1 MKEEEIIKTLIEEL
15 FKMDTMHHEYKDNN
29 SEYVIDSQKE
39 GNTLTI
45 KVTLKENKDK
55 EEFENWLKTIDDNL
69 FGEVLDE
76 LSENYADLQEL
87 YDGPD
92 YKVVI
97 DSVKAKTNQI
107 VARKIKELEKLLS

>member
-1 MKEEEIIKTLIEEL
+1 MKEKEIIKTLIEEL

-55 EEFENWLKTIDDNL
+55 QEFEKWLENIDDNL
-69 FGEVLDE
+69 FSEILDE
-76 LSENYADLQEL
+76 LSDNYTDIQEL
-87 YDGPD
+87 YESPD
-92 YKVVI
+92 YRIVI
-97 DSVKAKTNQI
+97 DAVKTKANEI
-107 VARKIKELEKLLS
+107 VSRKIKELEKLLG